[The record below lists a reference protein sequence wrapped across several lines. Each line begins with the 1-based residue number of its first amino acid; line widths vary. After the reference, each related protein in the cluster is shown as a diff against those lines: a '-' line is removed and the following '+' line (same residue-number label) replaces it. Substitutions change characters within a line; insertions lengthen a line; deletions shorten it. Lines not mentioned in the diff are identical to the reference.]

1 MFALLS
7 EQPVVIFHSA
17 TEQDHRFFVV
27 VVVVIHELEDLLH
40 VCIIALQFLI
50 TGL

>member
-27 VVVVIHELEDLLH
+27 VVVIHELEDLLH
-40 VCIIALQFLI
+40 VCITALQFLI